1 MQQIAKTGRD
11 FRSLAAC
18 AAITLTVVGAAGA
31 FPLQDAVAAAGAPVG
46 AAAEPAQE
54 LRAVFIDVAGK
65 VQWRANDKSPWKDAA
80 VNDVVTAG
88 AEVRTGLRSRA
99 ALRVGRNATALLDAG
114 TTFALPTVLQDGETL
129 RTTATVR
136 AGRADFKV
144 DRVGLTNDFRVVT
157 PSTTL
162 AVRGTE
168 FAVMT
173 GPLKQV
179 EIVGARRNIINAIE
193 LRYAL
198 NNRTVSL
205 SGAAKST
212 TGAENPAHM
221 ALLEAIQPGVGET
234 PKTNEQE
241 QVESAAKG
249 PAPVES
255 GGTGRIA
262 KDNQSN
268 QRSESEKGEVE
279 SSVNATIKRAI
290 KLANER
296 TDRAIEYLFHASNAA
311 DVVVAQKDVLAALK
325 QLADTR
331 RNEALAA
338 LALHQG
344 ALASAQGAMGDT
356 ATASAAFATHTA
368 ALNSQ
373 LDAFRNDRESATTL
387 LQRIESVIAGQEEG
401 DLRALAQQAGSAL
414 WGMNAA
420 LESAHGSYDNI
431 AEQLRRV
438 NEVIAGLDSTTRP
451 QAAAAIAS
459 YQAAIAQLKQLAS
472 QGASPAQIAAAAQ
485 AAVSNLNALIQQ
497 LAGLAHTQGALAA
510 ASASLNALASANSA
524 LAQSQAALAA
534 IRAARDAA
542 IASGGSAQLG
552 MVEQLYQQ
560 IVAIRAQMASS
571 LLASAGL
578 IDSANVASGET
589 NSYADTVFALLGG
602 YWRDA
607 ATVSAGD
614 AGASANL
621 AAQAAAQAVAAH
633 GQFEAAVAGAQG
645 VLANA
650 EANYAALVGA
660 SGAVS
665 DANAHLQQVAGT
677 AMAALG
683 LVPTGG
689 HDAFTQALVALDALE
704 QALGGILAQYQTFQG
719 IAGQQGSGADVA
731 GYQAQGA
738 AALQALLQALAN
750 AQAASAAAS
759 GSANAAHDA
768 AQAAAAVRDLA
779 LQLAERFGL
788 EMNGALAAAA
798 QAYAQA
804 LAAGGSAQSA
814 AQSAQQAQAL
824 ALLANA
830 NAISGI
836 ASQIDALLAQ
846 SGSLSA
852 AALAELTAAHS
863 SYQSVNE
870 YGTTVFAGLSMGEA
884 NGALGL
890 LNSAQQSYGALS
902 EMATTSTAYVR
913 ALDGAEN
920 AAKGAERAEI
930 GARGER
936 IKAED
941 FSGRAGQT
949 YAQMNQAIGSSDYRL
964 AASLGYQVGQRAGQ
978 ADGAAQRSAG
988 YAQEAV
994 GYYQTA
1000 QAHGQVADSL
1010 QAIIHTYGATSA
1022 EFAAAAAALNGNV
1035 QGANAAMGEVR
1046 ARADFYNEIAQMLA
1060 GRANTDPAR
1069 AAALQSGDAH
1079 TQVLAIAAQLAET
1092 AQNAGQM
1099 ELTARTNAERMF
1111 YRSARQYVERA
1122 GGAAQRAL
1130 DESQKARDAAN
1141 LAAELARQA
1150 AEKASALPPGG
1161 ASRTAQSTGQ

>member
-1 MQQIAKTGRD
+1 MFQNAKTGRH
-11 FRSLAAC
+11 FCSFAAC
-18 AAITLTVVGAAGA
+18 AAITLTVVGAASA
-31 FPLQDAVAAAGAPVG
+31 FPLQDAVAAAGT
-46 AAAEPAQE
+46 AEAKADTAQE
-54 LRAVFIDVAGK
+54 LRAVFIDVSGK

-80 VNDVVTAG
+80 INDVVSAG

-205 SGAAKST
+205 SGSARSES
-212 TGAENPAHM
+212 GAENPAHL
-221 ALLEAIQPGVGET
+221 ALLNAAPQAVGET
-234 PKTNEQE
+234 PKTSDQE
-241 QVESAAKG
+241 KVESAAKG

-255 GGTGRIA
+255 GGTGHLA
-262 KDNQSN
+262 QSN
-268 QRSESEKGEVE
+268 QATQRSESEKGAAE
-279 SSVNATIKRAI
+279 SSVNASIKRAI
-290 KLANER
+290 KLANDR
-296 TDRAIEYLFHASNAA
+296 TDRAIEYLFHASSAA
-311 DVVVAQKDVLAALK
+311 DMVVAQKDVLAALK
-325 QLADTR
+325 QLADIR

-338 LALHQG
+338 LSAHQG
-344 ALASAQGAMGDT
+344 ALAGAQGAMAETG
-356 ATASAAFATHTA
+356 SANGAFAAHTSAFA
-368 ALNSQ
+368 AH
-373 LDAFRNDRESATTL
+373 LDTFRDDRESATTL
-387 LQRIESVIAGQEEG
+387 LQRIESVISGQEEG

-414 WGMNAA
+414 WGMNTA
-420 LESAHGSYDNI
+420 LESAHGSYADI
-431 AEQLRRV
+431 AAQLTRV
-438 NEVIAGLDSTTRP
+438 NEVIAGLDATTRP
-451 QAAAAIAS
+451 QAAAAIAG
-459 YQAAIAQLKQLAS
+459 YQNAIAQLQQLAA
-472 QGASPAQIAAAAQ
+472 QGATPAQIAAAAQ
-485 AAVSNLNALIQQ
+485 AAVANLNTLIQQ
-497 LAGLAHTQGALAA
+497 LAGLAQTQGALSAA
-510 ASASLNALASANSA
+510 AASLNALASANSA

-542 IASGGSAQLG
+542 VASGGGAHLG

-560 IVAIRAQMASS
+560 IVAIRAQMAAS

-578 IDSANVASGET
+578 IDSANVASSET
-589 NSYADTVFALLGG
+589 NNYADTVFALLGG

-607 ATVSAGD
+607 ATASAEQ
-614 AGASANL
+614 AGENANL
-621 AAQAAAQAVAAH
+621 AAQSAAQAVSAY
-633 GQFEAAVAGAQG
+633 GQFETAVAGAQSVLDAADANFAS
-645 VLANA
+645 VLA
-650 EANYAALVGA
+650 A
-660 SGAVS
+660 SGAVG
-665 DANAHLQQVAGT
+665 DAHANLQQAAGS
-677 AMAALG
+677 AMSALG

-689 HDAFTQALVALDALE
+689 HDAFSQALLALDALE
-704 QALGGILAQYQTFQG
+704 QALGGILAQYANFQN
-719 IAGQQGSGADVA
+719 IAGQQGSGSDVA
-731 GYQAQGA
+731 GFQTQGA

-750 AQAASAAAS
+750 AQAASSAAS
-759 GSANAAHDA
+759 GGADAANDA

-779 LQLAERFGL
+779 LQLAERFGI

-824 ALLANA
+824 ALLAHA
-830 NAISGI
+830 NSIGGI

-846 SGSLSA
+846 TGSLSA
-852 AALAELTAAHS
+852 AAQAELLAAQA
-863 SYQSVNE
+863 SYVSVNE
-870 YGTTVFAGLSMGEA
+870 YGATVFADLNVGEA

-890 LNSAQQSYGALS
+890 LNGAQQSFGALR
-902 EMATTSTAYVR
+902 EMATTSTAYVA
-913 ALDGAEN
+913 ALDGAES
-920 AAKGAERAEI
+920 AAKGAERAEV
-930 GARGER
+930 GARQER
-936 IKAED
+936 VKAED
-941 FSGRAGQT
+941 FSGRAGQS
-949 YAQMNQAIGSSDYRL
+949 YALMNSAIGANDYRQ
-964 AASLGYQVGQRAGQ
+964 AVAFGNQVGQRAGQ
-978 ADGAAQRSAG
+978 ADGAANRSAG
-988 YAQEAV
+988 YAQEAA
-994 GYYQTA
+994 GYYQVA
-1000 QAHGQVADSL
+1000 QTHGQVADSL
-1010 QAIIHTYGATSA
+1010 QAIIHTYGANSA

-1035 QGANAAMGEVR
+1035 QGANAAVGEVR

-1069 AAALQSGDAH
+1069 AAALQSADAH

-1092 AQNAGQM
+1092 AQNAGRM
-1099 ELTARTNAERMF
+1099 EQTARTNAERMF

-1150 AEKASALPPGG
+1150 AEKANALPPAGG
-1161 ASRTAQSTGQ
+1161 NQAAKLAGQ